1 VPTLPSGLKSGSCLR
16 LVPRSDLRFVGTIFA
31 EGPAE
36 EVASRSGEP
45 ATVYAGDDGALA
57 VGAGES
63 A

>member
-16 LVPRSDLRFVGTIFA
+16 LVPRSDLRFVGVIFA
-31 EGPAE
+31 EGLA
-36 EVASRSGEP
+36 EVASRSGES
-45 ATVYAGDDGALA
+45 ATVYAGEGALA